1 MPSNYLLNKVHNEG
15 LGGLSLYHALIKN
28 KDKKE
33 FNVKIFERESS
44 PTDRWQGYHIGL
56 SNYGAQSLL
65 NCIPSSIAANLP
77 KAMPNPVPDVETHGI
92 IITDQVGNVLLAPPT
107 KPFKDVYELAK
118 ISRGLSSM
126 ITYRDRLRDVLLEGV
141 PVKCNKKCNKYVE
154 TQEGI
159 WVFFEDG
166 TQEFCNILVGA
177 DGINSPI
184 RKQKLPEL
192 QIVNYGITHVG
203 VDISIPKHLMDR
215 ASKIHGNVLAR
226 KTLGTKGDSTFMMT
240 RLIPIK
246 QEQNVE
252 KNEPHYRATL
262 VYSYPSELDN
272 VDTESEKTKVDDND
286 PASVIEH
293 VKRLI
298 RTLRPDCELTD
309 LLLELWDLAP
319 KTIPNDPIKFPFK
332 NYNPVQRRMMRDIDP
347 MSIKSWTKTKEGVWV
362 SFEDGTQEFCNILV
376 GADRINS
383 PNISIPKHLM
393 DKANKIHGNVLARK
407 TLGTKGDSTFMMTR
421 LIPIKQEQ
429 NDEKNEPH
437 YRATLVYSYP
447 SELDNVESEK
457 VKVDDND
464 PSSVIEHVKRLIRT
478 LRPDCELTN
487 LLLLELWDLA
497 PKTIPNDPIKF
508 PFKTYN
514 PIQRRM
520 MRDIDPMSIK

>member
-1 MPSNYLLNKVHNEG
+1 MQQDKIPTIIIVGAG

-28 KDKKE
+28 KDKRE

-65 NCIPSSIAANLP
+65 NCIPSSIASNLP
-77 KAMPNPVPDVETHGI
+77 KATPNTVPDVETHGI

-107 KPFKDVYELAK
+107 KPFKDFYELAK

-126 ITYRDRLRDVLLEGV
+126 IIYRDRLRDVLLDDV
-141 PVKCNKKCNKYVE
+141 PVQWNKKCTKYVE
-154 TQEGI
+154 TQEGV

-246 QEQNVE
+246 QEQNDE

-272 VDTESEKTKVDDND
+272 VDTESEKAKVDDND

-293 VKRLI
+293 VKVLI

-347 MSIKSWTKTKEGVWV
+347 MSIKSWTSSRVVLLGDAVHAMSPILGLGANNAIQDADKLSQALLKYTDNNISFIEEYEKEMLKRTSADVLKSRNVTFKTSTPLGPFGVIV
-362 SFEDGTQEFCNILV
+362 R
-376 GADRINS
+376 DRILKV
-383 PNISIPKHLM
+383 I
-393 DKANKIHGNVLARK
+393 NVMINFYSFA
-407 TLGTKGDSTFMMTR
+407 DN
-421 LIPIKQEQ
+421 LI
-429 NDEKNEPH
+429 
-437 YRATLVYSYP
+437 
-447 SELDNVESEK
+447 
-457 VKVDDND
+457 
-464 PSSVIEHVKRLIRT
+464 
-478 LRPDCELTN
+478 
-487 LLLLELWDLA
+487 
-497 PKTIPNDPIKF
+497 
-508 PFKTYN
+508 FK
-514 PIQRRM
+514 
-520 MRDIDPMSIK
+520 D

>member
-1 MPSNYLLNKVHNEG
+1 
-15 LGGLSLYHALIKN
+15 
-28 KDKKE
+28 
-33 FNVKIFERESS
+33 
-44 PTDRWQGYHIGL
+44 
-56 SNYGAQSLL
+56 
-65 NCIPSSIAANLP
+65 
-77 KAMPNPVPDVETHGI
+77 MPNLVPDVETHGI

-107 KPFKDVYELAK
+107 KPFKNVYELAK

-141 PVKCNKKCNKYVE
+141 PVKWNKKCIKYVE

-166 TQEFCNILVGA
+166 TQEFCNILVCA
-177 DGINSPI
+177 DGLILQVI

-203 VDISIPKHLMDR
+203 
-215 ASKIHGNVLAR
+215 
-226 KTLGTKGDSTFMMT
+226 
-240 RLIPIK
+240 
-246 QEQNVE
+246 
-252 KNEPHYRATL
+252 
-262 VYSYPSELDN
+262 
-272 VDTESEKTKVDDND
+272 
-286 PASVIEH
+286 
-293 VKRLI
+293 
-298 RTLRPDCELTD
+298 
-309 LLLELWDLAP
+309 
-319 KTIPNDPIKFPFK
+319 
-332 NYNPVQRRMMRDIDP
+332 
-347 MSIKSWTKTKEGVWV
+347 
-362 SFEDGTQEFCNILV
+362 
-376 GADRINS
+376 AD
-383 PNISIPKHLM
+383 ISIPKHLM

-487 LLLLELWDLA
+487 LLLELWDLA

-520 MRDIDPMSIK
+520 MRDIDPMSIKSWSSSRVVLLGDAAHSMSPILGLGANNAIQDADKLSQALLKYSDDNISFIEEYEKEMLKRTSADVLKSRNVTFMTSTPLGPFGVIIRDNILK